1 VAVSLDPAALAWR
14 TSPARFA
21 QRLSKG
27 KWRPAPHLLRISEA
41 IVAGI
46 SGRGP
51 RLIIIDAPPRHGKSE
66 EVAKWVPTWY
76 LDLFPDRNIILT
88 SYEAGFAQG
97 WGRQVRNF
105 IAEHPDELRVRLSRD
120 SKSARVWKTTEG
132 GGMVCAGVG
141 GPITGRGA
149 NLFILDDPFKNWQDA
164 NSEIKRK
171 SVMAWWKTTA
181 RTRLEPGG
189 VIVIIMT
196 RWHPDDLVGQLLQDM
211 ENGGEC
217 YLLLNFPALAE
228 EGDTLGRQVGEA
240 LWRERYTEDD
250 LASLRRG
257 LTSYLFNALFQGHPT
272 PPEGNL
278 FKRDWFRERVP
289 EIPPAAVIRAR
300 NRGWDQG
307 ATQDAGD
314 DTAGVRL
321 SLSRQGLIYVE
332 HCTVGK
338 WSADTRDKHIKT
350 TMAADAD
357 LPGPRTSHHFEQEP
371 GSAGKG
377 EAERQRKR
385 FSPYPSTFK
394 PSTGSKLIRAQGF
407 MAAAEGGRVVV
418 VDGEW
423 VDDWLDELCA
433 WSGRDGEVDN
443 RIDATSVAFNAF
455 PKLTSSGRAK
465 TDGERLL
472 GTLQRRLT

>member
-1 VAVSLDPAALAWR
+1 MTAPLSPESLAWR
-14 TSPARFA
+14 ASPAAFA
-21 QRLSKG
+21 VRVSRG
-27 KWRPAPHLLRISEA
+27 AWHPVPHLARISRA
-41 IVAGI
+41 IVNAIAGT
-46 SGRGP
+46 GP
-51 RLIIIDAPPRHGKSE
+51 RFIIVDAPPRHGKSE
-66 EVAKWVPTWY
+66 LCSKWVPTWF
-76 LDLFPDRNIILT
+76 LDLYPERKVILGA
-88 SYEAGFAQG
+88 YEAGFAQE
-97 WGRQVRNF
+97 WGREVRNL
-105 IAEHPDELRVRLSRD
+105 IVEHADTLTVRLSKD
-120 SKSARVWKTTEG
+120 SKSAKRWKTTQG

-149 NLFILDDPFKNWQDA
+149 HLLIVDDPFKNWQDA
-164 NSEIKRK
+164 SSKLKR
-171 SVMAWWKTTA
+171 SALMYWWKTTA
-181 RTRLEPGG
+181 RPRLEPGG
-189 VIVIIMT
+189 IIVIIMT
-196 RWHPDDLVGQLLQDM
+196 RWNPEDMVGQLLEEM
-211 ENGGEC
+211 EHGGEP
-217 YLLLNFPALAE
+217 YHLINFPALAE
-228 EGDTLGRQVGEA
+228 EGDLLGRPVGEA
-240 LWRERYTEDD
+240 LWRERYNEDD
-250 LASLRRG
+250 LASLRSG

-289 EIPPAAVIRAR
+289 EIPPAASIRAR
-300 NRGWDQG
+300 IRGWDQG

-357 LPGPRTSHHFEQEP
+357 LAGPRTSHHFEQEP

-377 EAERQRKR
+377 EAERQRRR

-394 PSTGSKLIRAQGF
+394 PATGSKLIRAQGF

-418 VDGEW
+418 VDGAW

-443 RIDATSVAFNAF
+443 QIDATSVAYNAF